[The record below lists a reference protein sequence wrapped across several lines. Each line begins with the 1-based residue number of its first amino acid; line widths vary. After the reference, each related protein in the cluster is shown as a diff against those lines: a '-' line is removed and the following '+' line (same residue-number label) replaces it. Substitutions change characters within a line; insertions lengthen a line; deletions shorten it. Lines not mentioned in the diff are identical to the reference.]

1 MTAVAVLLWLAA
13 LGGLLLGASRLHARA
28 RARARLWSDAAPAAA
43 LPSDGPAERSPLAR
57 WLALAG
63 FEDEAAPALF
73 GGLAGLSLAA
83 GVTLGWALHRSG
95 LLEAGVAALEAIPGG
110 LGNALTPVLSASWVG
125 VALLVAAVPVLVVRA
140 ARRARVAEV
149 EKDLPLTLDLLATL
163 GEAGLGFEA
172 ALDRIT
178 SSAGER
184 PLAEALRA
192 YQRELLA
199 GVPRVRAL
207 RGLARRLEVT
217 AVSILVSALV
227 QADQAGASLTETL
240 RRQADDLRGRRRERA
255 LVLAEGLPV
264 KLVFPL
270 VICFLPGLFVVTLG
284 PAFQQFFQI
293 VDRAA
298 ARGRR

>member
-1 MTAVAVLLWLAA
+1 V
-13 LGGLLLGASRLHARA
+13 
-28 RARARLWSDAAPAAA
+28 
-43 LPSDGPAERSPLAR
+43 
-57 WLALAG
+57 
-63 FEDEAAPALF
+63 
-73 GGLAGLSLAA
+73 
-83 GVTLGWALHRSG
+83 
-95 LLEAGVAALEAIPGG
+95 
-110 LGNALTPVLSASWVG
+110 
-125 VALLVAAVPVLVVRA
+125 
-140 ARRARVAEV
+140 
-149 EKDLPLTLDLLATL
+149 
-163 GEAGLGFEA
+163 
-172 ALDRIT
+172 
-178 SSAGER
+178 
-184 PLAEALRA
+184 
-192 YQRELLA
+192 Q
-199 GVPRVRAL
+199 RVRAL

-217 AVSILVSALV
+217 PVSILVSALV